1 MIFWTNLGISSQS
14 IASSEV
20 DGSGVRTIFGSEFG
34 VLGPIAV
41 DSETQRIF
49 WSDIGVGQIESGR
62 FDGTDRQ
69 VLVTSVAQ
77 PVGLAVYDQLLFWAD
92 KESKALEQA
101 NKKTGRDRL
110 TTKSRL
116 PYLTDLVLVRD
127 RGERKVPVRGGCL
140 QRNLKCSHLCLR
152 HEDGTARCSCPV
164 GLILDVDGQTCV
176 LSMPCATNQ
185 FACSSGANL
194 CIPLAW
200 KCDGEVDC
208 KDGSDE
214 ASCSSCPTGF
224 SCLSGEC
231 IALDLH
237 CNGQRDCRDGSDE
250 KGCVACR
257 ESASE
262 CRGDRTCYTQSQVC
276 DGVVSC
282 WDGFD
287 EMTCAQV
294 AKNSASVQYTVVVI
308 GIVCGVL
315 LIVVTV
321 AVVYLCRHRS
331 RYCVKV
337 YTKGGAQNLSSTQSD
352 TKCSQICSVASAP
365 TSNPPTQG
373 FGRRD
378 PACNVPPDLFG
389 NLVMDASTVTSF
401 ISHYPRET
409 LNPPPTPI
417 TSDSSTLNLHSSDS
431 VSMLWSK
438 RRTRKPH
445 RFAPPPP
452 TTPCSTD
459 VCEDS
464 ELYSIDEQ
472 HRSLYMTDG
481 AFETDLLFPPPPPT
495 PCSQFFSDGYSGPPS
510 PGPSNF
516 RSRSSE
522 SSLNNMS

>member
-1 MIFWTNLGISSQS
+1 MSSQS
-14 IASSEV
+14 IACSEV
-20 DGSGVRTIFGSEFG
+20 DGSGIRTIFGGEFG
-34 VLGPIAV
+34 FLGPIAV

-49 WSDIGVGQIESGR
+49 WSDISVGQIESGS
-62 FDGTDRQ
+62 FDGTNRQ

-77 PVGLAVYDQLLFWAD
+77 PVGLAVNEQLLFWAD
-92 KESKALEQA
+92 KESKLLEQA
-101 NKKTGRDRL
+101 NKKTGRDRQ
-110 TTKSRL
+110 TMKSRL
-116 PYLTDLVLVRD
+116 PFLSDLVLVRD
-127 RGERKVPVRGGCL
+127 RRERKPAARSGCL
-140 QRNLKCSHLCLR
+140 QRNLKCSHLCVR
-152 HEDGTARCSCPV
+152 HEDSTARCSCPV

-176 LSMPCATNQ
+176 LSLPCATNQ

-214 ASCSSCPTGF
+214 ALCASCLSGF

-231 IALDLH
+231 ISLDLQ
-237 CNGQRDCRDGSDE
+237 CNGQKDCRDGSDE
-250 KGCVACR
+250 KGCMACR
-257 ESASE
+257 ESATE
-262 CRGDRTCYTQSQVC
+262 CRGDRTCYTKSQLC

-287 EMTCAQV
+287 EMNCAQV
-294 AKNSASVQYTVVVI
+294 AKNGASVQYTVVVI
-308 GIVCGVL
+308 GVVCGIL
-315 LIVVTV
+315 LIILII
-321 AVVYLCRHRS
+321 AIVYLCRHRN

-337 YTKGGAQNLSSTQSD
+337 YTKSGAQNLSSLQND
-352 TKCSQICSVASAP
+352 LKCSQICSVTSVP
-365 TSNPPTQG
+365 SNPTQN
-373 FGRRD
+373 FSRRD
-378 PACNVPPDLFG
+378 ASSVPPDLFS
-389 NLVMDASTVTSF
+389 NLVMDTSTLTSF

-417 TSDSSTLNLHSSDS
+417 TSDTSTLNLHGSDS

-438 RRTRKPH
+438 RARKLH
-445 RFAPPPP
+445 RFAPPP

-472 HRSLYMTDG
+472 HRFLYMTDG
-481 AFETDLLFPPPPPT
+481 GFETDLLFPPPPT

-510 PGPSNF
+510 PGPSNC

-522 SSLNNMS
+522 SSLNMS